1 MVNVLLKDELL
12 REAGFRFTPLL
23 PGTWPLIP
31 ASPSAPGAERV
42 RRMRVHRRDQLPL

>member
-1 MVNVLLKDELL
+1 MVNVLQKDEML
-12 REAGFRFTPLL
+12 REAGFRLTPLR

-42 RRMRVHRRDQLPL
+42 RRIRLHRRDQLPL